1 MSKYWVLVADES
13 AARLFAS
20 DKIRVELNEIEVLV
34 NPEARI
40 HERELGTER
49 KGRGFESANPS
60 RHAME
65 PSTSIREERARDFA
79 REIARKLEQGAN
91 QQSYERLILIAAPDF
106 LGLLRQQFRAG
117 VQDRVARS
125 IDKNLVKETPQV
137 ILGHLNA

>member
-20 DKIRVELNEIEVLV
+20 DKIRMELTEIEVLT

-49 KGRGFESANPS
+49 QGRGFESANPS

-65 PSTSIREERARDFA
+65 PSSSIRETRALQFARDVG
-79 REIARKLEQGAN
+79 RKLEQGLN
-91 QQSYERLILIAAPDF
+91 QQAYERLILIAAPDF
-106 LGLLRQQFRAG
+106 LGLLRQQLRAG
-117 VQDRVARS
+117 VQGRVAHS
-125 IDKNLVKETPQV
+125 IDKNLVKETPQA
-137 ILGHLNA
+137 ILGHLNV